1 MRVADAAE
9 LPARNVT
16 NINQSIKFFN
26 NFFKSFPMLNAS
38 NPGV

>member
-16 NINQSIKFFN
+16 NINQSIN
-26 NFFKSFPMLNAS
+26 RRLLFPMLNAS

>member
-16 NINQSIKFFN
+16 NINQSIKTT
-26 NFFKSFPMLNAS
+26 KFPMLNAS

>member
-16 NINQSIKFFN
+16 NINQSTTKI
-26 NFFKSFPMLNAS
+26 PDAERL
-38 NPGV
+38 